1 MELKKIQQSGSF
13 FKGLNMEIK
22 MSEDERRNLTKDH
35 Q

>member
-1 MELKKIQQSGSF
+1 MELKKIQQSGV

-22 MSEDERRNLTKDH
+22 MSEDERRESSKDH